1 MYYTERTPNFPP
13 SCTPHTSSISH
24 SLFSIL
30 TCYTL
35 PSAHAY
41 KHITH
46 PSSSLAKRIIVHG
59 GIVSGPKTFARA
71 PRGGLFRPTYRC
83 PRGGYKASTSRVY
96 IYINPLD
103 GRITGLSA
111 CASYTCTYVYN
122 RARVPCTQVA
132 DGISSRATRICIY
145 TCARGFPF
153 FCVCMMGEEE
163 GFMGPLRRGGSR
175 RRIGVCV

>member
-1 MYYTERTPNFPP
+1 MYSYNVTCELGINRVCTVNSFIPSLYPYQSYLKSRKFSTYIHSALYTRNFHNPRTKTHHPMYYTEPTPNFPP

-96 IYINPLD
+96 IYKPPRRTNYRLV
-103 GRITGLSA
+103 RVRVVHV
-111 CASYTCTYVYN
+111 YV
-122 RARVPCTQVA
+122 RV
-132 DGISSRATRICIY
+132 
-145 TCARGFPF
+145 
-153 FCVCMMGEEE
+153 
-163 GFMGPLRRGGSR
+163 
-175 RRIGVCV
+175 